1 MIPRTPVVPGLAIV
15 KEVEYSATLLIVTLI
30 FAFEIDKPGAWFS
43 TKLALIELS
52 LPTNVSDSL
61 FHTK

>member
-30 FAFEIDKPGAWFS
+30 FAFEIDKPGA
-43 TKLALIELS
+43 
-52 LPTNVSDSL
+52 
-61 FHTK
+61 